1 MKRFALTLTILCAL
15 CALTWAGT
23 DYSGKDK
30 EVIQQA
36 PPPCEWYRA
45 HEWDFDFWGT
55 FAFAANTGNNHPED
69 IESEKAE
76 ATGAT
81 VDLGHV
87 SNDRFMGRDNVWG
100 GGVDVKYF
108 ISKYWG
114 IGAEGFILDTKHNI
128 GGAGLGTFTFRYP
141 IGCSR
146 FAPYAFG
153 GVGALGG
160 GSHSIRIF
168 YEPKEQES
176 TEFQTRWINNSHVEA
191 IGQAGAGVEVRI
203 THHIGMM
210 GDFAWNFVSG
220 SHNDFGMARFGVTL
234 SY

>member
-1 MKRFALTLTILCAL
+1 MKRFALTFTILCAT

-36 PPPCEWYRA
+36 PAPCEWYRA
-45 HEWDFDFWGT
+45 HEWDFNFWGT
-55 FAFAANTGNNHPED
+55 YAFAANSGNSHPED
-69 IESEKAE
+69 FEFQSAE
-76 ATGAT
+76 NTGSV

-100 GGVDVKYF
+100 GGVDVKF
-108 ISKYWG
+108 FFSKYWA

-160 GSHSIRIF
+160 GS
-168 YEPKEQES
+168 
-176 TEFQTRWINNSHVEA
+176 RWIDNKHVEA
-191 IGQAGAGVEVRI
+191 VGQAGAGLEVRI
-203 THHIGMM
+203 THHIGLM

-220 SHNDFGMARFGVTL
+220 PDNDFGMARMGVTL
-234 SY
+234 SF